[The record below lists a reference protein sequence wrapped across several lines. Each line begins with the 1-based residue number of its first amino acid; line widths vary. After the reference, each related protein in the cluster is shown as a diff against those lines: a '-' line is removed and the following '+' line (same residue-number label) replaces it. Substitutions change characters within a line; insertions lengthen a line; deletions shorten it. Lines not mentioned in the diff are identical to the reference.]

1 VKAKFSESVFHEFGR
16 IRSKGSLRERAD
28 DRLARY
34 TPSNLLLGPMHF
46 VPEDRR
52 RRGVWRSVPQGT
64 LGAVELR
71 LVYLEFELERRLVGH
86 ERVLKTFL
94 ESSRIP

>member
-1 VKAKFSESVFHEFGR
+1 
-16 IRSKGSLRERAD
+16 
-28 DRLARY
+28 
-34 TPSNLLLGPMHF
+34 MHF

-64 LGAVELR
+64 PDDVELR

-94 ESSRIP
+94 ASRRIP

>member
-1 VKAKFSESVFHEFGR
+1 
-16 IRSKGSLRERAD
+16 
-28 DRLARY
+28 
-34 TPSNLLLGPMHF
+34 MHF

-64 LGAVELR
+64 PGVIELR
-71 LVYLEFELERRLVGH
+71 LVYLEFELERWLVGH

-94 ESSRIP
+94 ERSRFP

>member
-1 VKAKFSESVFHEFGR
+1 
-16 IRSKGSLRERAD
+16 
-28 DRLARY
+28 
-34 TPSNLLLGPMHF
+34 MHF
-46 VPEDRR
+46 VAEDRR

-64 LGAVELR
+64 PGAVELR

-94 ESSRIP
+94 EGSRIP

>member
-1 VKAKFSESVFHEFGR
+1 
-16 IRSKGSLRERAD
+16 
-28 DRLARY
+28 
-34 TPSNLLLGPMHF
+34 MHF

-52 RRGVWRSVPQGT
+52 RRGGWSSVPQGT
-64 LGAVELR
+64 PGAVELR
-71 LVYLEFELERRLVGH
+71 LVYLEFELERRLGGH